1 MSKIDWEKNM
11 ELCFLRQHF
20 FPLSSLEQ
28 IKSGLPILKGSLC
41 NNILALPQ
49 AETDTEAQIYKWH

>member
-1 MSKIDWEKNM
+1 M

-20 FPLSSLEQ
+20 FPLSYLEQ